1 MGYQSNGPAAD
12 RGPAQ
17 GARRIH
23 VQEIAVMNTY
33 ARKLRSLNLD
43 SGTHRRRVGECQAGA
58 ARLGGAE
65 GANHALK
72 IAYWTLAVVLAL
84 SSSWVHAQTPTCAA
98 PGCNSVASDGFG
110 NTAAGS
116 STLTHLII
124 IPTHTGGMT
133 GSDNTASGF
142 QALFSNTTGGGNTAS
157 GFQALLANTTGD
169 DNTASGGDALRNNT
183 TGTQNTASGAA
194 ALQNNTTGDYNTAL
208 GSQTLALNTTGGGNT
223 ASGAFALF
231 DNTT

>member
-157 GFQALLANTTGD
+157 GVQALLANTNGAQ
-169 DNTASGGDALRNNT
+169 NTASGG
-183 TGTQNTASGAA
+183 A

-231 DNTT
+231 DNT